1 MIIRNEQQALCIAV
15 EMERRAVRVYERA
28 LMITS
33 DPAVCRGIQDI
44 LKDEQEHLR
53 RFTAMKAD
61 YPAGEEEEKLLL
73 QALASEMLFPGGVM
87 ELERAEGLATLKGL
101 YTYACESEQ
110 TAVERYLAFAAKCA
124 SPAVNQCFR
133 AIAKEEA
140 THLAELKKVVAELQ
154 EEADA

>member
-33 DPAVCRGIQDI
+33 DPAVCRGIRDI

-73 QALASEMLFPGGVM
+73 QALASEMLFPRWTLPSLCPFTNGRQLTM
-87 ELERAEGLATLKGL
+87 KTRASRLEETIP
-101 YTYACESEQ
+101 EII
-110 TAVERYLAFAAKCA
+110 
-124 SPAVNQCFR
+124 P
-133 AIAKEEA
+133 
-140 THLAELKKVVAELQ
+140 
-154 EEADA
+154 